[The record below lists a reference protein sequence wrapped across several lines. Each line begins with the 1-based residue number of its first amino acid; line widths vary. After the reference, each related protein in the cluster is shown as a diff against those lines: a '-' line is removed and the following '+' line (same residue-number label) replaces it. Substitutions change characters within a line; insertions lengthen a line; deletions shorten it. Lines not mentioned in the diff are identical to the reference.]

1 MPKGIGF
8 YAPRSV
14 RVEVYSAD
22 HKLLF
27 NQSKTVEPSDERHVD
42 FKMALPGITGQFVK
56 VYIEGFGI
64 MPDKKLMNSQVI
76 KGAKT
81 WTFLDEFILD

>member
-1 MPKGIGF
+1 MKGMSILRWH
-8 YAPRSV
+8 Y
-14 RVEVYSAD
+14 
-22 HKLLF
+22 H
-27 NQSKTVEPSDERHVD
+27 
-42 FKMALPGITGQFVK
+42 GITGQFVK

>member
-1 MPKGIGF
+1 M
-8 YAPRSV
+8 AV
-14 RVEVYSAD
+14 RNFDVRRAEKRGV
-22 HKLLF
+22 KQL
-27 NQSKTVEPSDERHVD
+27 VDERHVD
-42 FKMALPGITGQFVK
+42 FKMALNGITGQFVK